1 MEDLK
6 MSRLMLGIDLGT
18 SGSKAVLLEES
29 GEVKA
34 TAKSEYGL
42 TKPREG
48 WAEQDP
54 EDWWRGI
61 RGSVRSVVEK
71 SGVEPARIETLAL
84 SGQMH
89 GSVFL
94 NSAGDVIRPPIL
106 WNDTRTTSQ
115 CEAMKDRI
123 GEERLREL
131 VGNPILEG
139 FTAPKL
145 LWLRDNEPENYREL
159 DTLLLPKDY
168 IVYRLSGE
176 RSTEV
181 SDAAGSVLFN
191 VREKKWEEE
200 ILAELN
206 LEREILPPVRG
217 STDVVGSL
225 TEKASDE
232 LGLPQKTLVVA
243 GGADNACSA
252 VGNGITREGRFL
264 ASIGSSGVVLAHTDS
279 MHVDKKGRLHSFNHA
294 RPDSWYLMG
303 VMLSAGLSF
312 RWFRNSLGR
321 LEESV
326 SEEINGDPY
335 DLLTKE
341 AAEVSPGAGKLIF
354 LPYLNGERTP
364 HADPDARGVF
374 FGLTDLHR
382 KGHLVRAILEG
393 ISFGLRD
400 SLELIKDKDIVPEEV
415 RITGGGANSDLWTQI
430 QADIFGYKIKK
441 TSINEGPAFG
451 AALLAGVGAGIYEN
465 VDEAVKETVNTRIV
479 ARPNRERE
487 QIYNQLYEIYRSLY
501 SSLEAEY
508 QNLAAIESP
517 SS

>member
-1 MEDLK
+1 
-6 MSRLMLGIDLGT
+6 MSRFMIGIDLGT
-18 SGSKAVLLEES
+18 SGAKSVLLEES

-42 TKPREG
+42 SRPREG

-54 EDWWRGI
+54 EDWWEGI
-61 RGSVRSVVEK
+61 GKSVRAAMEK
-71 SGVEPARIETLAL
+71 SGVEPERVEALAL

-94 NSAGDVIRPPIL
+94 DSRGSVIRPPIL

-115 CEAMKDRI
+115 CETIKERI

-145 LWLRDNEPENYREL
+145 LWLRDNEPENYRKL

-168 IVYRLSGE
+168 IVYRLTGK
-176 RSTEV
+176 RSTEI
-181 SDAAGSVLFN
+181 SDAAGTVLFN
-191 VREKKWEEE
+191 VKKKEWEEE
-200 ILAELN
+200 VLRKLDLDGKVLPTVRESVDPVGNLTAE
-206 LEREILPPVRG
+206 
-217 STDVVGSL
+217 
-225 TEKASDE
+225 ASDK
-232 LGLPQKTLVVA
+232 LGLPEETLVIA

-252 VGNGITREGRFL
+252 VGNGITQEGRLL

-279 MHVDKKGRLHSFNHA
+279 MQVDEKSRLHSFNHA

-312 RWFRNSLGR
+312 RWFSRSFGK
-321 LEESV
+321 LEEAV
-326 SEEINGDPY
+326 SEGIKADSY
-335 DLLTKE
+335 DLLTRE
-341 AAEVSPGAGKLIF
+341 ASTVPPGAGKLIF

-364 HADPDARGVF
+364 HADPNARGVF
-374 FGLTDLHR
+374 FGLTDSHR

-400 SLELIKDKDIVPEEV
+400 SLELIKAKDIEPEEV
-415 RITGGGANSDLWTQI
+415 RITGGGAKSNLWTQI
-430 QADIFGYKIKK
+430 QANIFGYKIKQ

-451 AALLAGVGAGIYEN
+451 AALLAGVGAGIFKN
-465 VDEAVKETVNTRIV
+465 VDEAIKETVNARTV
-479 ARPNRERE
+479 ARPNREKE
-487 QIYNQLYEIYRSLY
+487 QLYNQLYEIYKSLY
-501 SSLEAEY
+501 SSLEEDY
-508 QNLAAIESP
+508 ERLANIESP
-517 SS
+517 GN